1 MPSALPGRSN
11 STPPAYSRAPGVT
24 VSGRSGGLLRLV
36 SGSELDRQDQQAQ
49 AEAEGTANR
58 KASTVPD
65 IAGYIRNTW
74 NIFRNQRNTGN
85 NPLNDRLIRA
95 QRMFEGKYDPDK
107 LHWIKKFGGSEVYS
121 RMVAGKCRGA
131 TSLLRQVYLGPDRPW
146 GIDPQADPPVPP
158 EIQAKIMQLVS
169 SEVQSARQANQPM
182 LDSQV
187 HMRITGL
194 MHAAQQAARRNA
206 IEQAQAA
213 ENKIEDILRAGGFYE
228 ALTEFCTDLPLFP
241 FAVMKGPTVKMTNKL
256 VWINNRPSI
265 KRIPQMFW
273 ERISPFDLYWSPG
286 ASTIEQ
292 ADTLER
298 RRYTRADLN
307 GLIGLPG
314 YDENAIRGV
323 LSDYAMGLREWL
335 DSNDAERAFLEN
347 REDPNLNQS
356 NYIEGLEFNGM
367 VQGDMLLRYGM
378 TASQI
383 ADPLMDYSVR
393 AWLIGR
399 YVIKVQMNPNP
410 RQRHPYYVTSFEKV
424 PGTIAG
430 HGLCDMLEDHQEV
443 ANAAYRALVNNMSI
457 ASGPQVVVNDEVVTP
472 GQDADELYPWKRWHI
487 TMDPMGVSRQPVDFF
502 QPQDN
507 SQALLGVYNAV
518 SQLCDEASAIPRY
531 LTGSNAGG
539 AGRTASGLSMLMD
552 NSKNMLQTVAGNVD
566 GDVMDPLLQ
575 DVYDLIMLTDTSGLL
590 TGDEQVSVRG
600 VNVAIEKDT
609 ERQKQLQFLQITG
622 NPIDAPIVGTVG
634 RARVLRAV
642 AQGLGLPDDIVPDDQ
657 TLQAAQKQQA
667 QQQAQQQAM
676 NPQGAQ
682 PGQPGQTQGQNG
694 QPSGPGGQTQGAQP
708 PHPSPSQLA
717 DAAPPNNQS
726 QSLPGVVH

>member
-1 MPSALPGRSN
+1 VN
-11 STPPAYSRAPGVT
+11 
-24 VSGRSGGLLRLV
+24 GRSGGLLRLV
-36 SGSELDRQDQQAQ
+36 SGSELDRQDSQAQ
-49 AEAEGTANR
+49 AQAQGTANR
-58 KASTVPD
+58 PAPMIPD
-65 IAGYIRNTW
+65 IGSFIRNLW
-74 NIFRNQRNTGN
+74 NIFRNQRNNGN

-146 GIDPQADPPVPP
+146 GIDPQPDPPVPP
-158 EIQAKIMQLVS
+158 EISAQIMQLVS
-169 SEVQSARQANQPM
+169 SEVQSAKQANQPM
-182 LDSQV
+182 MDSQV
-187 HMRITGL
+187 HMRVVGL

-206 IEQAQAA
+206 IAQAHAA
-213 ENKIEDILRAGGFYE
+213 EDKIEDILRDGGFYE

-241 FAVMKGPTVKMTNKL
+241 FAVLKGPTVKMTNKL
-256 VWINNRPSI
+256 VWNGNTPSI

-298 RRYTRADLN
+298 RRYTRSDLN
-307 GLIGLPG
+307 NLIGLPG
-314 YDENAIRGV
+314 YDEAAIRAV
-323 LSDYAMGLREWL
+323 LTDYAHGLREWL
-335 DSNDAERAFLEN
+335 DSNDSERAYLEN
-347 REDPNLNQS
+347 REDPNFNQS
-356 NYIEGLEFNGM
+356 EYIEGLEFNGM
-367 VQGDMLLRYGM
+367 VQGEMLMRYGM
-378 TASQI
+378 TAAQI
-383 ADPLMDYSVR
+383 ADPDMDYSVR

-399 YVIKVQMNPNP
+399 YVIKVQMNPSP

-457 ASGPQVVVNDEVVTP
+457 ASGPQVVINDEVVTP
-472 GQDADELYPWKRWHI
+472 GTDADELYPWKRWHI
-487 TMDPMGVSRQPVDFF
+487 TMDPMGVSREPVSFF

-507 SQALLGVYNAV
+507 SQALLAVYNAV

-531 LTGSNAGG
+531 ITGSNAGG

-566 GDVMDPLLQ
+566 GDVMEPLLH

-590 TGDEQVSVRG
+590 TGNEEVNVRG

-622 NPIDAPIVGTVG
+622 NPIDAPIVGVVG
-634 RARVLRAV
+634 RARVLRSV

-657 TLQAAQKQQA
+657 TLQAEQK
-667 QQQAQQQAM
+667 QQQAQAAQQAAM
-676 NPQGAQ
+676 NPQGQLGGQ
-682 PGQPGQTQGQNG
+682 PGQPPGKPG
-694 QPSGPGGQTQGAQP
+694 QPNSNPAAQTQGAQP
-708 PHPSPSQLA
+708 PHPAPSQLA
-717 DAAPPNNQS
+717 DAAPPSNQS
-726 QSLPGVVH
+726 QSMPGVVH